1 MAEKTVMVDTS
12 ILIDFYRKTD
22 KSNSVWIKLVR
33 EGYVF
38 TISAITKYE
47 IYSGANASQSAYWD
61 NVFDQIEIIP
71 LDEDCIDTA
80 VHINSELKKIS
91 KQIALADLLIAAS
104 AVTNEMHLATLN
116 KKHFERIDSLNL
128 VEL

>member
-22 KSNSVWIKLVR
+22 KSNSIWIKLVR
-33 EGYVF
+33 EGYAF

-47 IYSGANASQSAYWD
+47 IYSGANANQAAFWD
-61 NVFDQIEIIP
+61 NVFRQIEIIS
-71 LDEDCIDTA
+71 LDEDCIDAA
-80 VHINSELKKIS
+80 VQINIELKKKS

-104 AVTNEMHLATLN
+104 AVANEMPLATLN
-116 KKHFERIDSLNL
+116 RKHFERIDSLKL
-128 VEL
+128 IAL

>member
-1 MAEKTVMVDTS
+1 MAEKIVMVDTS

-22 KSNSVWIKLVR
+22 KSNSIWIKLVR
-33 EGYVF
+33 EGYAF

-47 IYSGANASQSAYWD
+47 IYSGANASQTAFWD
-61 NVFDQIEIIP
+61 NVFRQIEIIS

-80 VHINSELKKIS
+80 VHINIELKKKS

-104 AVTNEMHLATLN
+104 AVANEMPLATLN
-116 KKHFERIDSLNL
+116 RKHFERIDPLTL
-128 VEL
+128 IAV